1 MPRAARKPAFDL
13 ARDVQADA
21 PAEPSPPPPLLP
33 KLDDDLPPLG
43 PATGA
48 KPGASRPAAEPAP
61 RQERSEPTAGETPKA
76 APRPRGTGGRA
87 PTAEQSEDGIT
98 KVPAR
103 VPADLYAAAQPLVKG
118 VGKPSW
124 GQLVAWTCQDHK
136 DEVVATILEQAQE
149 SARRPRGQNQ
159 QGTAGLQV
167 TARLLDK
174 TELPALEEV
183 VKAAA
188 QRADRKVTRTMVLI
202 AALTVATRPREA

>member
-13 ARDVQADA
+13 DRDVQADA
-21 PAEPSPPPPLLP
+21 PAEPTPPAPLLP

-43 PATGA
+43 PATGT
-48 KPGASRPAAEPAP
+48 KPSASRPAPAEPASRP
-61 RQERSEPTAGETPKA
+61 ERAEPTGGETKA
-76 APRPRGTGGRA
+76 ARPRGTGGRA
-87 PTAEQSEDGIT
+87 PAAEQAEDGIT

-136 DEVVATILEQAQE
+136 DEVVATILEQAKE
-149 SARRPRGQNQ
+149 ADRRPRGQNQ

-183 VKAAA
+183 SKSAA

-202 AALTVATRPREA
+202 AALTVATRHASS

>member
-13 ARDVQADA
+13 GRDVQADA
-21 PAEPSPPPPLLP
+21 PAEASPPPLLP

-43 PATGA
+43 PAPGA
-48 KPGASRPAAEPAP
+48 KSAVSRGTPEPAP
-61 RQERSEPTAGETPKA
+61 RQERDEPTAGETPKA
-76 APRPRGTGGRA
+76 ARPRGTGGRA
-87 PTAEQSEDGIT
+87 PAAEQPEDGIT

-103 VPADLYAAAQPLVKG
+103 VPADIYAAAQPLVKG

-136 DEVVATILEQAQE
+136 DEVVDTILEQAKE
-149 SARRPRGQNQ
+149 ADRRPRGQNQ

-183 VKAAA
+183 SKAAA

-202 AALTVATRPREA
+202 AALTVATRHASS